1 MVSASHQFCL
11 GLFVPLPDNP
21 QSIFLEY
28 WCALALFPLAAVTLA
43 LQGAMFPVGNIRG
56 LTGRHVVIEEAGFL
70 ARNIH
75 PARWFPVIPAVHQG
89 QESSELQT
97 ASQVALPLS
106 CSF

>member
-43 LQGAMFPVGNIRG
+43 LQGAMFQWETLGSHREACGYRRG
-56 LTGRHVVIEEAGFL
+56 RVFGQK
-70 ARNIH
+70 H
-75 PARWFPVIPAVHQG
+75 P
-89 QESSELQT
+89 SSSLVPSDPSY
-97 ASQVALPLS
+97 ASRPGKQ
-106 CSF
+106 